1 MKRTIP
7 GTPGTVQQPE
17 DAEYQAGAPAAM
29 PAPPLRTEYPFEL
42 PRGYLDPFGNLHKRG
57 VMRMATARDELLP
70 LSDARVQARPAYLTV
85 VLLSRVITQLGDLEG
100 SQIDDMVIER
110 LFAADLAFLQD
121 LYRRIN
127 QEGHTRAAVRCP
139 NCEHDFTVDV
149 AGGRP
154 GGS

>member
-17 DAEYQAGAPAAM
+17 ETEYQAGASAM

-42 PRGYLDPFGNLHKRG
+42 PRGFLDSNGVLHKQG

-85 VLLSRVITQLGDLEG
+85 VLLARVITQLGDLED

>member
-17 DAEYQAGAPAAM
+17 ETEHQAGASAM
-29 PAPPLRTEYPFEL
+29 PTPPLRTEYPFEL
-42 PRGYLDPFGNLHKRG
+42 PRGLLDSRGTLHKRG
-57 VMRMATARDELLP
+57 IMRMATARDELLP
-70 LSDARVQARPAYLTV
+70 LSDARVIARPAYLTV
-85 VLLSRVITQLGDLEG
+85 VILGRVITQLGDYT
-100 SQIDDMVIER
+100 DDMIDHSIIEE

-127 QEGHTRAAVRCP
+127 QEGHTRAAVKCP

>member
-1 MKRTIP
+1 MRRAIP
-7 GTPGTVQQPE
+7 GAPGTVQEPAAE
-17 DAEYQAGAPAAM
+17 SEYQAGASAQ

-42 PRGYLDPFGNLHKRG
+42 PRGFLDVRGNLHKHG

-70 LSDARVQARPAYLTV
+70 LSDPRVISRPAYLTV
-85 VLLSRVITQLGDLEG
+85 MILGRVITKLGDYTDE
-100 SQIDDMVIER
+100 QIDHSLVEA

-127 QEGHTRAAVRCP
+127 QEGHTRAAVKCP

-154 GGS
+154 GES

>member
-1 MKRTIP
+1 MMKRTIP
-7 GTPGTVQQPE
+7 GTTGTVQQPE
-17 DAEYQAGAPAAM
+17 DAEVQTGVSAM

-42 PRGYLDPFGNLHKRG
+42 PRGYIDPWGVVHKTG
-57 VMRMATARDELLP
+57 VMRMATARDELSP
-70 LSDARVQARPAYLTV
+70 LSDARVLARPAYLTV
-85 VLLSRVITQLGDLEG
+85 VLLARVVTRLGTLDDRD
-100 SQIDDMVIER
+100 IDDTVIEN

-139 NCEHDFTVDV
+139 SCDHDFTVDV